1 MNDPDVVEPDDLKPV
16 GVGVTTIIEDYPFDA
31 TRMNARLA
39 GDVGRERFRLTRCIY
54 CNSSPGGEK
63 IGWDA

>member
-16 GVGVTTIIEDYPFDA
+16 GVGVATIIEDYPFDA

-39 GDVGRERFRLTRCIY
+39 VDVGRERFRLTRCI
-54 CNSSPGGEK
+54 
-63 IGWDA
+63 